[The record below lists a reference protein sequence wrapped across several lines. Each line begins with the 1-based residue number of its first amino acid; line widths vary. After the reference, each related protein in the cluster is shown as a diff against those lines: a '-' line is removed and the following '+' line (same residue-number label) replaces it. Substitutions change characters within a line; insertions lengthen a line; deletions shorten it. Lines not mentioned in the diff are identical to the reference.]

1 MTTAKND
8 YAKDPTHGK
17 PVNRNSKYGKATGTK
32 AAIAWSEV
40 DGPSIK
46 NCIDAVTRDG
56 CAIVFSRTSDGGALV
71 LTLLD
76 GPTRVKEY
84 PTKAA
89 EAAQLLQD
97 WSLAAK
103 GVKVD

>member
-1 MTTAKND
+1 MADKKSD
-8 YAKDPTHGK
+8 YSKDPTHGRPK
-17 PVNRNSKYGKATGTK
+17 AAGSKYQKQTK
-32 AAIAWSEV
+32 QAETLTWSEV

-46 NCIDAVTRDG
+46 QAIDSVTRDG

-84 PTKAA
+84 PNSAR
-89 EAAQLLQD
+89 EAVEILQD
-97 WSLAAK
+97 WTIAAK
-103 GVKVD
+103 GATPG

>member
-1 MTTAKND
+1 MTNKKPD
-8 YAKDPTHGK
+8 YSKDPTHGRPK
-17 PVNRNSKYGKATGTK
+17 SAGSKYQKASKSTGQITW
-32 AAIAWSEV
+32 AEV

-46 NCIDAVTRDG
+46 SAIDSVTRDG

-84 PTKAA
+84 PTKPADA
-89 EAAQLLQD
+89 VTVLQD
-97 WSLAAK
+97 WALTAK
-103 GVKVD
+103 GVSVD